1 VTRQIDETDPSPLAG
16 RIVMHSA
23 MQRLLDAV
31 DCLRRVHGLPQYA
44 ITTDVAMH
52 RVTFVDDGSSE
63 PIDGLGPIPPTWTVR
78 EVIERAADEARHAA
92 QEALDEIAHAYGWP
106 R

>member
-16 RIVMHSA
+16 RIVVSSA
-23 MQRLLDAV
+23 AERLQTAL

-44 ITTDVAMH
+44 ITTDVEMG

-63 PIDGLGPIPPTWTVR
+63 PIEGLGPIPPGWTVR